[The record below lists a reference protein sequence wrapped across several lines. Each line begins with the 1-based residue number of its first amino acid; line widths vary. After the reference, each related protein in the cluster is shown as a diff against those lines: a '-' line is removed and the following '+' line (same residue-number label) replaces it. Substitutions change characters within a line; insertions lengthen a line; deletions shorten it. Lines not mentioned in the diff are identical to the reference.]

1 MKGDF
6 EQKRTHKQWALRGK
20 KKSLRPLPDVRL
32 LIPHYSSDLIFIANR
47 KLHDQGEAAK
57 SMRLKWKPPSLSASI

>member
-20 KKSLRPLPDVRL
+20 KIAEPNPRCKGANTTLSN
-32 LIPHYSSDLIFIANR
+32 DLILISNR
-47 KLHDQGEAAK
+47 KLHDRGEAARY
-57 SMRLKWKPPSLSASI
+57 MRLKWKPPSLSASI